1 MPRYK
6 IITLVDITRSNP
18 DRSETD
24 RIKLGQQA
32 NFNSLIQA
40 IGLRANIEWDSDPR
54 RHSGSLP
61 LPLIGKAVHW
71 SWEFDV
77 ETYDVF
83 LKGNDPVGLLKED
96 LHGVPIVNGLNTTVD
111 IHPPAM
117 QTRGDN
123 ANIWIYEYPKID

>member
-18 DRSETD
+18 DRTETD

-40 IGLRANIEWDSDPR
+40 IGLRANVEWSTDPK

-71 SWEFDV
+71 TWEFDV
-77 ETYDVF
+77 ERDDVF
-83 LKGNDPVGLLKED
+83 LKDDNPVGLLLED

-111 IHPPAM
+111 IFPSAL

-123 ANIWIYEYPKID
+123 ANIWIHEYSKPE

>member
-18 DRSETD
+18 DRTETD
-24 RIKLGQQA
+24 KLKLGQQA

-40 IGLRANIEWDSDPR
+40 IGLRANVEWSTDPK

-61 LPLIGKAVHW
+61 PPLHGKAVHW
-71 SWEFDV
+71 TWEFDV
-77 ETYDVF
+77 ERDDVF
-83 LKGNDPVGLLKED
+83 RQDNDPVALLLED

-111 IHPPAM
+111 IVPSAL
-117 QTRGDN
+117 QTRGSN
-123 ANIWIYEYPKID
+123 ANIWIQEYA